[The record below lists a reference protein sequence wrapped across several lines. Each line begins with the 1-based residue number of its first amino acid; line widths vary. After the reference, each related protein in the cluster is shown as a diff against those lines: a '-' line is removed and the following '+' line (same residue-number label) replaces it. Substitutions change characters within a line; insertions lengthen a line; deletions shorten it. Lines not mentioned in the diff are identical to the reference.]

1 MVSSV
6 HRGIVRVS
14 STAVLEMEEELHEE
28 EEEVVAA
35 GPPAP
40 YCQAWQSSLNHKS
53 YPRREILLL
62 QQEEVVSR
70 SLLHYLHCPS
80 TTTNRDPNPRCRK

>member
-6 HRGIVRVS
+6 HRGIVRVL
-14 STAVLEMEEELHEE
+14 STAVLEMEEELLEE
-28 EEEVVAA
+28 EEVVVAA

-40 YCQAWQSSLNHKS
+40 YCQVWQSSLNHKS

-62 QQEEVVSR
+62 QQEEVVSC

-80 TTTNRDPNPRCRK
+80 TTTNKDPNP

>member
-14 STAVLEMEEELHEE
+14 STAVLEMEEELLEE
-28 EEEVVAA
+28 EEVVVVAA

-80 TTTNRDPNPRCRK
+80 TTTNKDPNP

>member
-6 HRGIVRVS
+6 HRGIVRAS
-14 STAVLEMEEELHEE
+14 STAVLEMEEELLEE
-28 EEEVVAA
+28 EEEVLVVAA

-40 YCQAWQSSLNHKS
+40 YCQVWQSSLNHKS

-80 TTTNRDPNPRCRK
+80 TTTNKHPSP

>member
-6 HRGIVRVS
+6 HRGIVRVL
-14 STAVLEMEEELHEE
+14 STAVLEMEEELLEE
-28 EEEVVAA
+28 EVVVAA

-80 TTTNRDPNPRCRK
+80 TTTNKDPKPRCQK

>member
-6 HRGIVRVS
+6 HRGIVRVL
-14 STAVLEMEEELHEE
+14 STAVLEMEEELL

-80 TTTNRDPNPRCRK
+80 TTTNKDPNP

>member
-6 HRGIVRVS
+6 HRGTVRVS

-28 EEEVVAA
+28 EVVVAA

-40 YCQAWQSSLNHKS
+40 FCQVWQSSLNHKS

-80 TTTNRDPNPRCRK
+80 TTTNKDPNP

>member
-1 MVSSV
+1 
-6 HRGIVRVS
+6 
-14 STAVLEMEEELHEE
+14 MEEELPEE
-28 EEEVVAA
+28 EEEVVVVAA

-80 TTTNRDPNPRCRK
+80 TTTNKDPNP